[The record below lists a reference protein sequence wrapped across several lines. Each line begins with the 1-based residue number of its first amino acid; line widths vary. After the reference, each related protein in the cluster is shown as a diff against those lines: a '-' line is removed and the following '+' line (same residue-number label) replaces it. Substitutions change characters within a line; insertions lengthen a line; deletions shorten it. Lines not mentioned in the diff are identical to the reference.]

1 MRVVQGAVGWARD
14 DMVKFTGRNS
24 RPFDSSSGKNSPP
37 GQWPSSANQGST
49 SPEQNTQSETE
60 KRSPSSK
67 SLPTAAS
74 AVKFYSAHEIW
85 ERVCGL
91 TRIAFEA
98 ALREAATLFRRRNG
112 APPPAPRFAVLMILA
127 LVLWSRR
134 RRRHALPSPQSPPP
148 SSPSTPPP
156 SREAAAPATPHR
168 RLAARS
174 PAPPRNE
181 SGQGAPTPMS
191 AAAAGLASPSR
202 SLFAGS
208 WALGSSTA
216 PPVPGSPVRGP
227 RGPLEGLDG
236 LDPSLPSPAVARAGQ
251 ARIGRARVSE
261 TQPWMG
267 GGMRGWRGIRER
279 ARRVWGRV
287 GGVVVAPGQWWW
299 RWVRSRVW
307 CREKPSGSGRRC
319 WVWLVLLWLVASVLE
334 VIASI
339 SVLDVYR
346 VLFRTIL
353 IAWWLFTLLVSVVCA
368 MPFCDRKSRDMVSVE
383 FRRGVL
389 TRGRGYP

>member
-1 MRVVQGAVGWARD
+1 
-14 DMVKFTGRNS
+14 MVKFTDRNS
-24 RPFDSSSGKNSPP
+24 RPFDSSSGTNVPP
-37 GQWPSSANQGST
+37 GQWSPSANQGST
-49 SPEQNTQSETE
+49 SSEQNTQSETE
-60 KRSPSSK
+60 QRSPSSK
-67 SLPTAAS
+67 SLQAAAF
-74 AVKFYSAHEIW
+74 AVGFYSAHEIW

-134 RRRHALPSPQSPPP
+134 RRRHAPPPQVPQPPPPP

-156 SREAAAPATPHR
+156 SREAAAPATPQR
-168 RLAARS
+168 RVGARS
-174 PAPPRNE
+174 LAPLRNE

-216 PPVPGSPVRGP
+216 PPAPGSPVRGP
-227 RGPLEGLDG
+227 TGPLEGLDG

-251 ARIGRARVSE
+251 ARVGRARVSQ
-261 TQPWMG
+261 TQPWTG
-267 GGMRGWRGIRER
+267 GGVRGWPGIREV

-287 GGVVVAPGQWWW
+287 GGAVVAPGQWWW
-299 RWVRSRVW
+299 RWVW

-339 SVLDVYR
+339 NVLDTHR
-346 VLFRTIL
+346 VLLRTIL
-353 IAWWLFTLLVSVVCA
+353 IAWWLFTL
-368 MPFCDRKSRDMVSVE
+368 
-383 FRRGVL
+383 
-389 TRGRGYP
+389 